1 MLVRGGAALP
11 GEQQTAAA
19 LKNLKDAAA
28 IPVSRRAAVA
38 LCMERGLISGYDD
51 GTIRPQQTI
60 TRAAFAKLMV
70 TAEF

>member
-1 MLVRGGAALP
+1 M
-11 GEQQTAAA
+11 AAA
-19 LKNLKDAAA
+19 LKNVKDAAV

-60 TRAAFAKLMV
+60 PARPLPSSW
-70 TAEF
+70 